1 MAGRDDMVV
10 PWSEAAEQA
19 VIGAALAWQG
29 AMARI
34 TDTGLQAADFFSP
47 AHRDIWEAMLGM
59 SARREAIDV
68 ITVYDALVDA
78 GVAEQCGGLEYLNTL
93 HNGGH
98 TLSSAEQYA
107 RRVQAKATDRALLEA
122 ADRIGELARGPGNIE
137 EKIDAAGALLTTI
150 RPAGAGSA
158 PRSLADHLVERI
170 DHWQALAEGRVHA
183 GIPTGLPHLD
193 RALGGGLKRGSS
205 FVIGARPSVG
215 KTSLATAIALQAAA
229 DGHTALLLSQEMMA
243 GDVVDRVAASLG
255 RLPLDAI
262 VTGALTDDQ
271 EHRRADAIELA
282 SRLPLVIDETPALTL
297 SAIRSKARQVLQQ
310 RGKLDLV
317 VLDYLQLAKDDSKAQ
332 HRHHQIEQLSRG
344 MKALA
349 KELNC
354 AVIVLSQINR
364 QSTQRTEG
372 EPTLADLKESGAIE
386 EDADVVLL
394 LHPRDLLSD
403 GRMLVVGILAKN
415 RQGRRGRLALAF
427 DGANQRWEASPA
439 DVSPRRGGGAA

>member
-1 MAGRDDMVV
+1 MAACDDMVV
-10 PWSEAAEQA
+10 PWSEAAEQG

-34 TDTGLQAADFFSP
+34 ADTGLQASDFFSL

-59 SARREAIDV
+59 AARREAIDV

-78 GVAEQCGGLEYLNTL
+78 GQAEQCGGLAYLNSL
-93 HNGGH
+93 QNGAH

-107 RRVQAKATDRALLEA
+107 KRVQAKATDRALLEA
-122 ADRIGELARGPGNIE
+122 ADRIGELARGPGSTE
-137 EKIDAAGALLTTI
+137 EKIDAAGAMLTAMK
-150 RPAGAGSA
+150 PPGAGSA
-158 PRSLADHLVERI
+158 PRSLADHLMERI

-183 GIPTGLPHLD
+183 GIATGLPHLD
-193 RALGGGLKRGSS
+193 GALGGGLKRGGS

-215 KTSLATAIALQAAA
+215 KTSFATAIVLHAAA
-229 DGHTALLLSQEMMA
+229 AGHTALLLSQEMMA
-243 GDVVDRVAASLG
+243 GDVVDRIAASLG
-255 RLPLDAI
+255 RVPLDAI
-262 VTGALTDDQ
+262 VTGTLTDEQ
-271 EHRRADAIELA
+271 EHRRADAVEQA
-282 SRLPLVIDETPALTL
+282 SHLPIVIDETPALTM
-297 SAIRSKARQVLQQ
+297 SAIRSKARKVLHE

-317 VLDYLQLAKDDSKAQ
+317 VLDYLQLAKDDGKAQ

-344 MKALA
+344 MKSLA

-394 LHPRDLLSD
+394 LHPKDLLSD
-403 GRMLVVGILAKN
+403 GRMLLVGILAKN

-427 DGANQRWEASPA
+427 DGATQRWQMSQV
-439 DVSPRRGGGAA
+439 DVAPRGAAA